1 MRAQP
6 DTWEYLLAMLTTR
19 EHQIACLVSEGLSN
33 REVGERLNL
42 AEGTIKVHLHNI
54 YEKLAINNRTVLAA
68 LFASSRL
75 GFGISRLSVE
85 SDLIGTGNGP

>member
-1 MRAQP
+1 
-6 DTWEYLLAMLTTR
+6 MLGIGR
-19 EHQIACLVSEGLSN
+19 IV
-33 REVGERLNL
+33 VGERLNL

-85 SDLIGTGNGP
+85 SGLVGTGSGP